1 MVKERVLGAFAAR
14 IFCDM
19 PTECEIHMTRVRETY
34 RERNVLEA
42 DGFANLI
49 VVLVGS

>member
-1 MVKERVLGAFAAR
+1 
-14 IFCDM
+14 M
-19 PTECEIHMTRVRETY
+19 PTECGTHMAQVRETY